1 VSADRLDDVTA
12 NAPSGAVPASAAPA
26 PDRHAQVVQLAREF
40 ESMLMTQMLR
50 DLRRTML
57 SDESS
62 SDGLGSGAWSDTT
75 DVELGRALTQAG
87 GLGLTNSLLHS
98 LERQTVG
105 DSGGNVNEPVAAP
118 AEPVTPDAAPE
129 VQALPSG
136 RVTSAFGWRRDPLT
150 QMPRFHTG
158 VDIALAYG
166 TPVRAAASGRVVFS
180 GTNGDY
186 GNSVVI
192 EQASGRQVRYAHLAS
207 QLVQVGDDV
216 APGQV
221 IGRSGDSGRT
231 TGAHLHY
238 EILEHGRPVD
248 PSTRD

>member
-1 VSADRLDDVTA
+1 MSADRIDGVTA
-12 NAPSGAVPASAAPA
+12 NAVSGAVPASAAP
-26 PDRHAQVVQLAREF
+26 DRHAQVLQLAREF
-40 ESMLMTQMLR
+40 EAMLMTQMLR
-50 DLRRTML
+50 ELRHTML
-57 SDESS
+57 SDESSSS

-98 LERQTVG
+98 LDRQTLG
-105 DSGGNVNEPVAAP
+105 DGSVNEPLAVP
-118 AEPVTPDAAPE
+118 AEPVTPDAAPA

-136 RVTSAFGWRRDPLT
+136 RVTSAFGWRLDPLT

-166 TPVRAAASGRVVFS
+166 TPVQAAASGRVVFS
-180 GTNGDY
+180 GPNGDY

-192 EQASGRQVRYAHLAS
+192 EQASGRQVRYAHLALP
-207 QLVQVGDDV
+207 LVQVGDDV